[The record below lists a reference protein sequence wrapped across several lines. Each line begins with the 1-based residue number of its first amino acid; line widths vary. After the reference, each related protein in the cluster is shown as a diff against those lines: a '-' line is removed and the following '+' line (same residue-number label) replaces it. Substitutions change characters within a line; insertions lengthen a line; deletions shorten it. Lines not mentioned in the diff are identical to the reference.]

1 MYWGP
6 DAESFKPE
14 RFIDTE
20 SYKWPRDACTSHA
33 LKSSSASHWVLVLAF
48 SAGPRGCIGQR
59 FAVTES
65 VCVLAS
71 LVRTYEISVPEK
83 LRAKPFEEQKRSLLS
98 WIPGITMAPTNCVVS
113 LRRRS

>member
-59 FAVTES
+59 FAQTES
-65 VCVLAS
+65 VCVLAC
-71 LVRTYEISVPEK
+71 LVRTYEISVPER
-83 LRAKPFEEQKRSLLS
+83 LRAKPFEEQKRSLLG
-98 WIPGITMAPTNCVVS
+98 WVPGVTMTPTNCVVG
-113 LRRRS
+113 LKRRS